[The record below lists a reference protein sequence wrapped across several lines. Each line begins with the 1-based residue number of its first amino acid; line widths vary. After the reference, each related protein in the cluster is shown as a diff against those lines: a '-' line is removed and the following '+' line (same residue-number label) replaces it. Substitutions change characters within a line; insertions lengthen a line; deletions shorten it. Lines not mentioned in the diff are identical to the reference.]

1 MLLRFVSAL
10 CVVLG
15 AFPIIWSLRA
25 LSDDPRRAA
34 AVGGLALIGVLLHVL
49 AAGDVRLR
57 IRPALRAAAL
67 AAVGVMLLGV
77 LLGLRRLVV
86 EVIPTVPLSQA
97 AARADFQR
105 VVISLQVL
113 GATLA
118 YVGLG
123 VLLLR
128 RPNDADAGRSG
139 RRGAA
144 D

>member
-1 MLLRFVSAL
+1 MLLRFASAL
-10 CVVLG
+10 LVVLG
-15 AFPIIWSLRA
+15 ALPILWALRA
-25 LSDDPRRAA
+25 MADDPRRAL
-34 AVGGLALIGVLLHVL
+34 AVAGLALIGVLLHVL

-67 AAVGVMLLGV
+67 AAVAVMLLGV

-105 VVISLQVL
+105 VVTSLQVL

-123 VLLLR
+123 VVLLR
-128 RPNDADAGRSG
+128 GPRAADAA
-139 RRGAA
+139 GAVPPPEG